1 VARSGLKDD
10 RGDTAERQRA
20 AAAAV
25 ARRRSCVDND
35 VTQAVVD
42 RRLMA
47 ASYLKSVARPTT
59 GLPYFGGDIK
69 VRGLHTH
76 RHTHTERERER
87 ERETRNLYFQSRS
100 VLQLSTIS

>member
-1 VARSGLKDD
+1 MHVARSRLKDD

-35 VTQAVVD
+35 VTQAAVD

-59 GLPYFGGDIK
+59 SIVPLRRYAIFRIFKMVAAAILD
-69 VRGLHTH
+69 
-76 RHTHTERERER
+76 
-87 ERETRNLYFQSRS
+87 F
-100 VLQLSTIS
+100 